1 MHFLSI
7 AAMFICSLWKR
18 IGVNKVGITKIK
30 VDILRKKKGPQ
41 HPSVQYASVVLQV
54 YTV

>member
-18 IGVNKVGITKIK
+18 NKVGITKIK
-30 VDILRKKKGPQ
+30 VDILREKRGPQ
-41 HPSVQYASVVLQV
+41 HPSVKYASVVLQV

>member
-18 IGVNKVGITKIK
+18 NKVGITKIK
-30 VDILRKKKGPQ
+30 VDILREKKGAPT
-41 HPSVQYASVVLQV
+41 PFRKIRFVVLQV